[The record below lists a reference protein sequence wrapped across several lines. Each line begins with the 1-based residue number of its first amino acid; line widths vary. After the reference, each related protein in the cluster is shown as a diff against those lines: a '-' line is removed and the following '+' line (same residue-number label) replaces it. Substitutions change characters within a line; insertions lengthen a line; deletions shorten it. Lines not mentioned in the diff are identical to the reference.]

1 MNLILSALIALAFT
15 GAPSL
20 QKPAAVALKPLPVVG
35 VEALKTMIP
44 EAAGWTRGETA
55 SDVVRVSDD
64 IGYSFVTSEYTN
76 GASKIRLTIGDTS
89 GAGDCLMALA
99 AMISVL
105 PQGYSETPA
114 PATSITRFTYQ
125 GYEAASKWNS
135 DKLSGEFSVLVGGRF
150 VVKAEG
156 DGVDTLDTLRA
167 FASKV
172 DFKKLAELKP
182 GK

>member
-20 QKPAAVALKPLPVVG
+20 QKPPVPALKPLPVVG
-35 VEALKTMIP
+35 VETLKTMIP
-44 EAAGWTRGETA
+44 EAAGWTRGDTA

-64 IGYSFVTSEYTN
+64 TGYSFVTSQFTN
-76 GASKIRLTIGDTS
+76 GSSKIRLTIGDTF

-105 PQGYSETPA
+105 PDGYSEKPA
-114 PATSITRFTYQ
+114 PATSIVRFTYQ
-125 GYEAASKWNS
+125 GFEAASKWNT
-135 DKLSGEFSVLVGGRF
+135 DNLSGEFSVLVDGRF

-172 DFKKLAELKP
+172 DFKKLAELKA

>member
-1 MNLILSALIALAFT
+1 MTLILSALVALAFA

-20 QKPAAVALKPLPVVG
+20 QKPPAPALKPLPIVAVD
-35 VEALKTMIP
+35 VLKTMIP
-44 EAAGWTRGETA
+44 EAAGWTRGEIV

-64 IGYSFVTSEYTN
+64 TGYSFVASEFTN
-76 GASKIRLTIGDTS
+76 GASKVRLTIGDTY

-105 PQGYSETPA
+105 PQGYSEKPA
-114 PATSITRFTYQ
+114 PATTIERFAYQ
-125 GYEAASKWNS
+125 GHEAASKWNS
-135 DKLSGEFSVLVGGRF
+135 DNLSGEFSVLVDGRF

-156 DGVDTLDTLRA
+156 SSVDTLDTLRG

-172 DFKKLAELKP
+172 DFKKLAELKS

>member
-1 MNLILSALIALAFT
+1 M
-15 GAPSL
+15 
-20 QKPAAVALKPLPVVG
+20 LP
-35 VEALKTMIP
+35 ETD
-44 EAAGWTRGETA
+44 GWTRGATA

-64 IGYSFVTSEYTN
+64 AGYSFVTADYAN
-76 GASKIRLTIGDTS
+76 GAAKIRLMIGDTI

-105 PQGYSETPA
+105 PNGYSESPA
-114 PATSITRFTYQ
+114 PSTNITRFAFD

-135 DKLSGEFSVLVGGRF
+135 ARLSGEFSVLVDGRF

-156 DGVDTLDTLRA
+156 DGVDSLDTLRA

-172 DFKKLAELKP
+172 DFKKLGQLKP